1 VQLGLH
7 RIKNEFSTSF
17 VIYIADEKEV
27 GLYSLYFHNC
37 HNYDTP
43 GGSILSP
50 HATPLSKVRVSFTI
64 EIEEKNYNSYLSAG
78 EMPLPALYILM
89 SVLFFLSGCFWV
101 FILRKNGSQQVFR
114 IHWIMAALVYLKSLS
129 LCFHGVNYHKIETL
143 GRHIESW
150 AILYYVTHLL
160 KGALLFFTIV
170 LIGSGWAFI
179 KHILSDKEKRIFMIV
194 LPLQVISNV
203 AYIIIEE
210 SEEGEARHNWWKEI
224 FILVDLV
231 CCGAILFPV
240 VWSIRHL
247 QDSSR
252 TDGKATISL
261 EKLKLFRHFYIMV
274 VCYIY
279 FTRII
284 AYLLKI
290 VVPFQYEWLDEMFRE
305 MATFVFFVLTG
316 YKFRPASNNPYFSV
330 PSDDYDM
337 EQVLIGNTAIGEQVT
352 NRKKRVLVD
361 DDDSEDD
368 EGMVFF
374 PNDEAARTESSHDL
388 D

>member
-1 VQLGLH
+1 
-7 RIKNEFSTSF
+7 
-17 VIYIADEKEV
+17 
-27 GLYSLYFHNC
+27 
-37 HNYDTP
+37 
-43 GGSILSP
+43 
-50 HATPLSKVRVSFTI
+50 
-64 EIEEKNYNSYLSAG
+64 
-78 EMPLPALYILM
+78 MPLPALYILM

-101 FILRKNGSQQVFR
+101 FILRKNGTEQVFR
-114 IHWIMAALVYLKSLS
+114 IHWVMATLVYLKSLS
-129 LCFHGVNYHKIETL
+129 LFFHGVNYHKIENF
-143 GRHIESW
+143 GHHIEAW
-150 AILYYVTHLL
+150 AILYYITHLL

-194 LPLQVISNV
+194 LPLQVIANV

-210 SEEGEARHNWWKEI
+210 SEEGEASHNRWKEV

-305 MATFVFFVLTG
+305 MATFVFFVMTG

-330 PSDDYDM
+330 PTDDDLDEFGM
-337 EQVLIGNTAIGEQVT
+337 GEVLIGGTAISEQVT

-361 DDDSEDD
+361 DEDSEDD

-374 PNDEAARTESSHDL
+374 PEGSNAHNEDDDLEAANANARTESSHDL